1 MSEFVS
7 ILERIR
13 PGYANGGL
21 VQKDFIELYEKF
33 PGGSDA
39 EFSEFIEKET
49 GIKLKPKT
57 INERRR
63 RANLKYKLKEGQ
75 SLSGRGTAPRLA
87 DNQVASEAKKLGIDT
102 KGKDIKTLRRQI
114 SSVRLREKR
123 KTDPDARL
131 KKAKLSKEYRKKI
144 TERRRTDP
152 EFNIKEREKIR
163 ERRRLRNVKNPR
175 AVSVVPHE
183 MTPKGL
189 LFKDLTTQA
198 IRNQKGMLPNSHIK
212 FKNLDQKRPTGI
224 AKAKEVQLIDT
235 KVLDANGRPKVITY
249 DNVLEHID
257 DNQKLY
263 GTDSKSTLA
272 EYDKKI
278 TINRSGLRNKF
289 NEVIYGES
297 YKSAT
302 SRGKQSFAP
311 FHVHHPAGRSNNAF
325 NVQFAVGSDNMKE
338 NGLRA
343 SLDSEFKGA
352 KTFGD
357 KRRAVKKYLDNAPKN
372 LEVRLKR
379 TPYGVRETLTEITE
393 RVSPELGRQ
402 LFQTPPAPKPSM
414 IKGAFKAAKPVLKA
428 LPVIGT
434 AIGLYDVNKAL
445 QAGIK
450 DPRDLYMAYEVSAD
464 VAAKNKRM
472 REDPE
477 FRRKE
482 MAGLPAIMTEDET
495 QQDFTS
501 LRNGGIV
508 AVKGVI

>member
-21 VQKDFIELYEKF
+21 IQKDFIELYEKF

-39 EFSEFIEKET
+39 EFSEFIEKEK
-49 GIKLKPKT
+49 GVKLKPKT
-57 INERRR
+57 VNERRR
-63 RANLKYKLKEGQ
+63 RANLKIKLKEGQ
-75 SLSGRGTAPRLA
+75 SLKGTAPRLT

-102 KGKDIKTLRRQI
+102 KGKNVKTLRRQI

-163 ERRRLRNVKNPR
+163 EQRRLRNAKNPR

-198 IRNQKGMLPNSHIK
+198 MRNQKGMLPNSHIK
-212 FKNLDQKRPTGI
+212 FKNPDQKRPTGI

-249 DNVLEHID
+249 KNVIEHID

-379 TPYGVRETLTEITE
+379 TPYGVRETLTEITK

-402 LFQTPPAPKPSM
+402 LFKVIKTAGKVVKPLG
-414 IKGAFKAAKPVLKA
+414 IATGLAAVNTAVKAGEKNPFDLVGAY
-428 LPVIGT
+428 IT
-434 AIGLYDVNKAL
+434 A
-445 QAGIK
+445 
-450 DPRDLYMAYEVSAD
+450 DPQ
-464 VAAKNKRM
+464 VATDARRM
-472 REDPE
+472 RQEPE
-477 FRRKE
+477 FRKQQI
-482 MAGLPAIMTEDET
+482 AGLPQIMPEGFEMMEEE
-495 QQDFTS
+495 DFTS
-501 LRNGGIV
+501 FRNGGIV

>member
-7 ILERIR
+7 ILERLR

-39 EFSEFIEKET
+39 EFSEFIEKEK

-57 INERRR
+57 VNERRR
-63 RANLKYKLKEGQ
+63 RANLKIKLKEGQ
-75 SLSGRGTAPRLA
+75 SLKGTAPRLT

-102 KGKDIKTLRRQI
+102 KGKNVKTLRRQI

-144 TERRRTDP
+144 TERRRNDP

-163 ERRRLRNVKNPR
+163 EQRRLRNAKNPR
-175 AVSVVPHE
+175 VISVVPHE

-212 FKNLDQKRPTGI
+212 FKNPDQKRPTGI

-249 DNVLEHID
+249 KNVIEHID
-257 DNQKLY
+257 DNQRLY
-263 GTDSKSTLA
+263 GTNSKSTLA

-302 SRGKQSFAP
+302 SKGKQSFAP

-352 KTFGD
+352 KTFGE
-357 KRRAVKKYLDNAPKN
+357 KRKAVKKYLDNAPKN

-379 TPYGVRETLTEITE
+379 TPYGVRETLTQMTK
-393 RVSPELGRQ
+393 RVSPELGRK
-402 LFQTPPAPKPSM
+402 LFKVGKAVARPVVRAVAPIIPVAGPA
-414 IKGAFKAAKPVLKA
+414 ITA
-428 LPVIGT
+428 LG
-434 AIGLYDVNKAL
+434 
-445 QAGIK
+445 
-450 DPRDLYMAYEVSAD
+450 MAD
-464 VAAKNKRM
+464 VAEAAQRGAKGPVQSPLAYYFGP
-472 REDPE
+472 D
-477 FRRKE
+477 
-482 MAGLPAIMTEDET
+482 AAVGLMNLKARAQRGELPDLADET
-495 QQDFTS
+495 DFTS
-501 LRNGGIV
+501 FRNGGIV